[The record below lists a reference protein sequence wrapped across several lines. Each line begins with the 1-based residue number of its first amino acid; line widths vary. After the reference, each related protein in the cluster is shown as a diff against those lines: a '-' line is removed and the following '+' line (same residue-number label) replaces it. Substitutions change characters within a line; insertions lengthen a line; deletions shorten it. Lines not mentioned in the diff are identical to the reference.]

1 VARNRVSV
9 ALAIV
14 ALFSL
19 ISLWTGPVH
28 AQGPRVYVA
37 EVTGT
42 ISSVTVEAVNEAI
55 ATASAT
61 SSPLILALDT
71 PGGTLD
77 ATFSIIDSI
86 ERSSIP
92 VIGYVTPAGA
102 RAWSAGT
109 FILMST
115 HVAAMAPRT
124 IIGSAQPVTVG
135 PNGGATPVTDSK
147 IINALTEFITVR
159 AVAHGRNDTAAREFI
174 TANLNLDANKAEA
187 FGVVEYVANDTQE
200 LLTLI
205 DGRTVEAG
213 GQPYTLTTANAELI
227 TISPSVR
234 VLILR
239 TLAEPVLASILLFI
253 GLYWLIFGVSSPGH
267 GSEVGGA
274 VLLIA
279 GLVGLGVLGVNLGG
293 LVLIG
298 VGAALL
304 IAELYAPGFGALGIG
319 GFIAVVLG
327 SLLLF
332 STGPLII
339 AQPDLF
345 LLFLVLITAP
355 VAFGAFFLFAAY
367 KVVEVRRRKPMGWSM
382 IGELAEAVDDLEPGT
397 EGFVIYQ
404 GELWKAIANTP
415 VKRGEKVRITAKE
428 GPVLRVSAGTADQR
442 DIPATE
448 KQFGPPSG
456 STIPR

>member
-1 VARNRVSV
+1 MSRSSVPV
-9 ALAIV
+9 ALTII

-42 ISSVTVEAVNEAI
+42 ISSVTVEAVDEAI
-55 ATASAT
+55 AIASAT

-77 ATFSIIDSI
+77 ATFKIIASI
-86 ERSSIP
+86 ERSRVP

-102 RAWSAGT
+102 TAWSAGT

-147 IINALTEFITVR
+147 IINALTEYITVR
-159 AVAHGRNDTAAREFI
+159 ALAHGRNDSAAREFI
-174 TANLNLDANKAEA
+174 TDNLNLDANKAEA
-187 FGVVEYVANDTQE
+187 FGVVEFVANDTPE
-200 LLTLI
+200 LLAFI
-205 DGRTVEAG
+205 DGRTVLAG
-213 GQPYTLTTANAELI
+213 GQPYRLTTVNAELI
-227 TISPSVR
+227 VISPSLR

-239 TLAEPVLASILLFI
+239 TLADPVLASLLLFI

-279 GLVGLGVLGVNLGG
+279 GLVGLGVFGVNIGG

-298 VGAALL
+298 IGAALL
-304 IAELYAPGFGALGIG
+304 MAELYSPGFGALGIG

-367 KVVEVRRRKPMGWSM
+367 KILRVRQQKPIGWSM
-382 IGELAEAVDDLEPGT
+382 IESTAETVDDLEPGV
-397 EGFVIYQ
+397 EGFVLYE
-404 GELWKAIANTP
+404 GELWKAISDGP
-415 VKRGEKVRITAKE
+415 VKKGGKVKITAKD
-428 GPVLRVSAGTADQR
+428 GPVLKVSPVSGPSPADTQL
-442 DIPATE
+442 
-448 KQFGPPSG
+448 G
-456 STIPR
+456 